1 MSKIQCESLNG
12 KVILTVQNNITVAQA
27 SYVLPWDYYHMVIL
41 VLNSILWK
49 HLYNGL
55 PNMISLV

>member
-12 KVILTVQNNITVAQA
+12 KVILTVQNITVAQA

-49 HLYNGL
+49 HLYNERR
-55 PNMISLV
+55 NMISLV

>member
-12 KVILTVQNNITVAQA
+12 KVILTVQNINVAQA

-41 VLNSILWK
+41 VLNPILWK

-55 PNMISLV
+55 PNIIPLV